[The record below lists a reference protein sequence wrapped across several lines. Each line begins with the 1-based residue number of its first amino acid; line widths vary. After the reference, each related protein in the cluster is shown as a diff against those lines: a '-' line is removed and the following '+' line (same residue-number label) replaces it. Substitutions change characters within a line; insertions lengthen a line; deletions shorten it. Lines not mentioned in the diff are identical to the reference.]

1 MNTSQFVR
9 WSGVAAIVTGIFG
22 IVAAL
27 GVGAS
32 APWVYVV
39 SNIATL
45 IALIGIYLF
54 QKDTAG
60 VFGLVAFLVAFAG
73 ALLLTFAY
81 NLELSTMIYALG
93 LILIAIAALR
103 AGAFPKWVPWLWLVA
118 TLVGI
123 PGTFLIDLQQTLF
136 LLGAIFF
143 GAGFI
148 GAGLS
153 LWKSSETK
161 N

>member
-1 MNTSQFVR
+1 MNTSQIVR

-22 IVAAL
+22 VIAAL
-27 GVGAS
+27 GTGAS
-32 APWVYVV
+32 APWIYTV
-39 SNIATL
+39 SNVATL

-54 QKDTAG
+54 QKDSAG
-60 VFGLVAFLVAFAG
+60 IFGLVAFLVAFAG

-81 NLELSTMIYALG
+81 NLETSTIIYALG

-103 AGAFPKWVPWLWLVA
+103 AGSFPKWVPWMWLAA
-118 TLVGI
+118 TIVGI
-123 PGTFLIDLQQTLF
+123 PGAFLPDLQQTLF
-136 LLGAIFF
+136 LLGAILF

-153 LWKSSETK
+153 LWKST
-161 N
+161 

>member
-1 MNTSQFVR
+1 MNMSQFVR
-9 WSGVAAIVTGIFG
+9 WSGVAAIVTGVFG
-22 IVAAL
+22 IIAAL
-27 GVGAS
+27 GTGAS
-32 APWVYVV
+32 APWVYTV

-54 QKDTAG
+54 QKNSAG
-60 VFGLVAFLVAFAG
+60 VFGSIAFLVAFAG

-81 NLELSTMIYALG
+81 NLETSTMIYALG

-103 AGAFPKWVPWLWLVA
+103 AGSFPKWVPWMWLAA
-118 TLVGI
+118 TIVGI
-123 PGTFLIDLQQTLF
+123 PGTFLPDLQQTLF
-136 LLGAIFF
+136 LIGAILF

-153 LWKSSETK
+153 LWKFS
-161 N
+161 